1 MPYFYFT
8 RKKKEERV
16 HTKGLLRKLKIKK
29 IIIFE

>member
-8 RKKKEERV
+8 RKKEERV